1 MLRRR
6 RAARRAGRPSL
17 RVRLAAAAAVL
28 LAVGAVVIVLSGGVA
43 TRDQLTRQARLELR
57 GYAFQLSRH
66 PFLLTPFSQAPS
78 GPSGLIAPAGA
89 PGTLSIEV
97 RGAGGQL
104 VMRAGSDRLV
114 PPGLHAAA
122 ARMLADGDQPGP
134 VRVAPGASFLS
145 IAQPVRYRA
154 HRIPYAYSA
163 QDFSVDVTSPAGTGS
178 PGTLVLNLSL
188 DRISQ
193 ATGRLTV
200 ILLGVGGLLVA
211 AAAALAAWT
220 VCAMLRPLTL
230 LGHRAAAI
238 AASRSRP
245 IGSGPSGPG
254 PVGPGTCGSGIGR
267 PGAGR
272 PGAGGSG
279 AGGSGAGRPGTS
291 GPGTDGRPGGQ
302 HRVAPALNAT
312 LDRLEQAT
320 GPSDDPGQASLRATA
335 QMAAAVTSA
344 GQDLRKPLGVLD
356 GLTEY
361 YRHHGQLRPGDLER
375 LLARVEDET
384 AQISGI
390 IDALARSRPD
400 PRTAPDQPGPPGRA
414 ENVGGGA

>member
-1 MLRRR
+1 M
-6 RAARRAGRPSL
+6 
-17 RVRLAAAAAVL
+17 RLAAAAAGL
-28 LAVGAVVIVLSGGVA
+28 LAVGAVVIVLAGGVA

-89 PGTLSIEV
+89 SGTLSIEV

-134 VRVAPGASFLS
+134 VRVAPGGSSLS

-163 QDFSVDVTSPAGTGS
+163 QDFSVNVTSPAGAGS

-230 LGHRAAAI
+230 LGHRAGAI
-238 AASRSRP
+238 AAGRP
-245 IGSGPSGPG
+245 EATGSVPSGPG
-254 PVGPGTCGSGIGR
+254 P
-267 PGAGR
+267 
-272 PGAGGSG
+272 
-279 AGGSGAGRPGTS
+279 S

-312 LDRLEQAT
+312 LARLEQAA
-320 GPSDDPGQASLRATA
+320 GRAADPGQASLRATA
-335 QMAAAVTSA
+335 QMAAAVTST
-344 GQDLRKPLGVLD
+344 GQDLHKPLGVLD
-356 GLTEY
+356 GLTDY
-361 YRHHGQLRPGDLER
+361 YRHRGQLRPGDFER
-375 LLARVEDET
+375 LLARVEDEA
-384 AQISGI
+384 AQISSI

-400 PRTAPDQPGPPGRA
+400 QRTGPDPPGPPGRA
-414 ENVGGGA
+414 ENVGGDA

>member
-1 MLRRR
+1 VSQTGGMDQDGVPRRS
-6 RAARRAGRPSL
+6 RAARRAGRVSL
-17 RVRLAAAAAVL
+17 RVRLAAAAAGL
-28 LAVGAVVIVLSGGVA
+28 LAVGAVVIVLAGGVA
-43 TRDQLTRQARLELR
+43 TRDQLTRQARQELR

-66 PFLLTPFSQAPS
+66 PFLLTPFSPAPS

-89 PGTLSIEV
+89 SGTLSIEV

-104 VMRAGSDRLV
+104 VMRAGSDRLL

-134 VRVAPGASFLS
+134 VRVAPGGSSLS

-188 DRISQ
+188 DHVSQ

-200 ILLGVGGLLVA
+200 ILLGVVGLLVA

-220 VCAMLRPLTL
+220 VRAMLRPLTL
-230 LGHRAAAI
+230 LGHR
-238 AASRSRP
+238 
-245 IGSGPSGPG
+245 
-254 PVGPGTCGSGIGR
+254 
-267 PGAGR
+267 
-272 PGAGGSG
+272 
-279 AGGSGAGRPGTS
+279 
-291 GPGTDGRPGGQ
+291 PGGQ
-302 HRVAPALNAT
+302 DRVVPALNAT
-312 LDRLEQAT
+312 LARLEQAA
-320 GPSDDPGQASLRATA
+320 GPAADPGQASLQAAA
-335 QMAAAVTSA
+335 QMAAAVASA

-361 YRHHGQLRPGDLER
+361 YRHRGQLRPADFER
-375 LLARVEDET
+375 LLARVDDEA
-384 AQISGI
+384 AQISSI
-390 IDALARSRPD
+390 VDALARSHPD
-400 PRTAPDQPGPPGRA
+400 RRTGPDRAGPPGWA

>member
-1 MLRRR
+1 MDQDGMLRRR
-6 RAARRAGRPSL
+6 RAARRPGPVSL
-17 RVRLAAAAAVL
+17 RVRLAAAAAGL
-28 LAVGAVVIVLSGGVA
+28 LAVGAVVIVLAGGVA

-57 GYAFQLSRH
+57 GYALQLSRH
-66 PFLLTPFSQAPS
+66 PFLLTPLSQAAP
-78 GPSGLIAPAGA
+78 GPSGLITPPGAAAGM
-89 PGTLSIEV
+89 LSIEV

-104 VMRAGSDRLV
+104 VMRAGSGHLAGA
-114 PPGLHAAA
+114 GLHAAV
-122 ARMLADGDQPGP
+122 ARVLAGRDQPGP
-134 VRVAPGASFLS
+134 VRVAPGGSFLS

-188 DRISQ
+188 GRISQ
-193 ATGRLTV
+193 ATGRLTD

-230 LGHRAAAI
+230 LGHRAGAI
-238 AASRSRP
+238 AAGRP
-245 IGSGPSGPG
+245 RPVGPEPSGPATHGSATGG
-254 PVGPGTCGSGIGR
+254 PAP
-267 PGAGR
+267 
-272 PGAGGSG
+272 GGSG
-279 AGGSGAGRPGTS
+279 TGGPGPS

-302 HRVAPALNAT
+302 HRVAPALDAT
-312 LDRLEQAT
+312 LARLEQAA
-320 GPSDDPGQASLRATA
+320 GPAADPGQASRQATA

-344 GQDLRKPLGVLD
+344 GQDLRQPLGVLD

-361 YRHHGQLRPGDLER
+361 YRHRGQLRPGDFER
-375 LLARVEDET
+375 LLARVEDEA
-384 AQISGI
+384 AQISSI

-400 PRTAPDQPGPPGRA
+400 RRTGPDQPGPPGRA

>member
-1 MLRRR
+1 MDQDGMLRRR
-6 RAARRAGRPSL
+6 RAARWAGRPSL
-17 RVRLAAAAAVL
+17 RVRLAAAAAGL
-28 LAVGAVVIVLSGGVA
+28 LAVGAVAIVLAGGVA

-78 GPSGLIAPAGA
+78 APSGLIAPAGA
-89 PGTLSIEV
+89 SGTLSIEV

-104 VMRAGSDRLV
+104 VMRAGSDRLD

-134 VRVAPGASFLS
+134 VRAAPGGSSLS

-163 QDFSVDVTSPAGTGS
+163 QDFSVDVTSPAGAGS

-188 DRISQ
+188 DRTSQ

-211 AAAALAAWT
+211 AAVALAAWT

-230 LGHRAAAI
+230 LGHRARALAAGPPE
-238 AASRSRP
+238 A
-245 IGSGPSGPG
+245 IGSVPSGPATG
-254 PVGPGTCGSGIGR
+254 
-267 PGAGR
+267 
-272 PGAGGSG
+272 
-279 AGGSGAGRPGTS
+279 

-312 LDRLEQAT
+312 LARLEQAA
-320 GPSDDPGQASLRATA
+320 GPAADPGQASLRATA

-344 GQDLRKPLGVLD
+344 GQDLHKPLGVLD
-356 GLTEY
+356 GLTDY
-361 YRHHGQLRPGDLER
+361 YRHRGQLRPGDFER
-375 LLARVEDET
+375 LLARVEDEA
-384 AQISGI
+384 AQISSI

-400 PRTAPDQPGPPGRA
+400 QRTRPDQPGPPGRA

>member
-1 MLRRR
+1 MDQDGMLRRR
-6 RAARRAGRPSL
+6 RAARWAGRPSL
-17 RVRLAAAAAVL
+17 RVRLAAAAAGL
-28 LAVGAVVIVLSGGVA
+28 LAVGAVVIVLAAGVA

-89 PGTLSIEV
+89 SGTLSIEV

-134 VRVAPGASFLS
+134 VRVAPGGSSLS

-200 ILLGVGGLLVA
+200 ILLGAGGLLVA

-220 VCAMLRPLTL
+220 ACAMLRPLTL
-230 LGHRAAAI
+230 LGHRARAI
-238 AASRSRP
+238 AAGRP
-245 IGSGPSGPG
+245 EATGSVPGGPGPSGPATGGPGTDGQAACGSGPGGPGPSGPG
-254 PVGPGTCGSGIGR
+254 G
-267 PGAGR
+267 
-272 PGAGGSG
+272 
-279 AGGSGAGRPGTS
+279 
-291 GPGTDGRPGGQ
+291 DGRPGGQ

-312 LDRLEQAT
+312 LARLEQAA
-320 GPSDDPGQASLRATA
+320 GPAADPGQASLRATA

-344 GQDLRKPLGVLD
+344 GQDLHKPLGVLD
-356 GLTEY
+356 GLTDY
-361 YRHHGQLRPGDLER
+361 YRHRGQLRPGDFER
-375 LLARVEDET
+375 LLARVEDEA
-384 AQISGI
+384 AQISSI

-400 PRTAPDQPGPPGRA
+400 QRTGPDQLGAPGRA

>member
-1 MLRRR
+1 MDQDGMLRCR
-6 RAARRAGRPSL
+6 RAARRAGRLSL
-17 RVRLAAAAAVL
+17 RVRLAAAAAGL
-28 LAVGAVVIVLSGGVA
+28 LAVGVVVIVLAGGVA

-57 GYAFQLSRH
+57 GYALQLSRH

-89 PGTLSIEV
+89 ATGTLSIEV

-122 ARMLADGDQPGP
+122 ARVLADGDQPGP
-134 VRVAPGASFLS
+134 VRVAPGGSSLS

-193 ATGRLTV
+193 AIGRLTV

-211 AAAALAAWT
+211 VAAALAAWT
-220 VCAMLRPLTL
+220 VCAMLRPLTR
-230 LGHRAAAI
+230 LGHRAGAI
-238 AASRSRP
+238 AAGRSRP
-245 IGSGPSGPG
+245 IGSGPSEPSGPATGG
-254 PVGPGTCGSGIGR
+254 PATCGSGTGG
-267 PGAGR
+267 PATC
-272 PGAGGSG
+272 GSG
-279 AGGSGAGRPGTS
+279 TGGPGTS
-291 GPGTDGRPGGQ
+291 GPEPGGRPGGQ

-312 LDRLEQAT
+312 LARLEQGA
-320 GPSDDPGQASLRATA
+320 GPAADPGQASLRATA

-344 GQDLRKPLGVLD
+344 GQDLRQPLGVLD

-361 YRHHGQLRPGDLER
+361 YRHRGQLRPGDFER

-384 AQISGI
+384 AQISSI

-400 PRTAPDQPGPPGRA
+400 PRTTPDQPGPPGRA

>member
-6 RAARRAGRPSL
+6 RTPRRPGPVSL
-17 RVRLAAAAAVL
+17 RMRLAAAAAGL
-28 LAVGAVVIVLSGGVA
+28 LAVGAVVIVLAGGEA
-43 TRDQLTRQARLELR
+43 TRDQLTHQARLELH
-57 GYAFQLSRH
+57 GYALQLSRH
-66 PFLLTPFSQAPS
+66 PFLLTPLSQAAP
-78 GPSGLIAPAGA
+78 GPSGLITPPGAAAGM
-89 PGTLSIEV
+89 LSIEV

-104 VMRAGSDRLV
+104 VMRAGSGHLAGS
-114 PPGLHAAA
+114 GLHAAV
-122 ARMLADGDQPGP
+122 ARVLAGRDQPGP
-134 VRVAPGASFLS
+134 VRVAPGGSSLS

-230 LGHRAAAI
+230 LGHRARALAAGPPE
-238 AASRSRP
+238 A
-245 IGSGPSGPG
+245 IGSVPSGPATG
-254 PVGPGTCGSGIGR
+254 
-267 PGAGR
+267 
-272 PGAGGSG
+272 
-279 AGGSGAGRPGTS
+279 

-312 LDRLEQAT
+312 LAGLEQAA
-320 GPSDDPGQASLRATA
+320 GPAADPGQASLRATA

-344 GQDLRKPLGVLD
+344 GQDLHKPLGVLD
-356 GLTEY
+356 GLTDY
-361 YRHHGQLRPGDLER
+361 YRHRGQLRPGDFER
-375 LLARVEDET
+375 LLARVEDEA
-384 AQISGI
+384 AQISSI
-390 IDALARSRPD
+390 IDGLARSRPD
-400 PRTAPDQPGPPGRA
+400 RRTGPDQPGPPGQA